1 MKSFRF
7 PATWGR
13 AFNMLGHGL
22 LYAFALAL
30 CFMFWPVG
38 LLVAG
43 WYIFY
48 LFAVDSE
55 DGRYEYTLED
65 DGE

>member
-1 MKSFRF
+1 MTLFSL
-7 PATWGR
+7 PTTWGR
-13 AFNMLGHGL
+13 ALYMLGHIL

-30 CFMFWPVG
+30 CFTFWPVG

-55 DGRYEYTLED
+55 DGRYEYNPGD
-65 DGE
+65 DCE